1 MLDHLRLSIPVL
13 PIFIKKMG
21 DTQIFNGDIRDF
33 NLPAATRH
41 VSRDLDGNTITGDL
55 YSPYESLPS
64 SYTDMAMKFYTQ
76 SRHCPPYV
84 EIKASPLKLL
94 QGHNLYGFE
103 SIELGAVEMLGLLG
117 DAYPQLA
124 AILDFANIEVL
135 HLDTTY
141 YTKLPHQSMVQP
153 VLDYLSSCSTGHRKA
168 KKLAYENYITWGS
181 DTARYLRPKAY
192 GKFEEMKAQM
202 KKLQKS
208 ADTGCVR
215 SKNLVMIM
223 HENLPLANAV
233 VRFEG
238 RVCKTYLT
246 KNFIPGTKQ
255 PYPTNLWAL
264 IELQKE
270 NPKLLTDLWH
280 VVFDPILETL
290 KGKNML
296 YADDAEILDLLKS
309 KLWTQN
315 IKKSLRVSYVFPKY
329 ATPRF
334 NISNKTFMLLGR
346 ISYTKANNAFKFYN
360 LIRQMG
366 TKKVKD
372 LHSSSTYYDNLK
384 ALTSVGISKA
394 ALQNLH
400 KSPEG
405 KVVPVAQICHI
416 NFNNQLPS
424 HYVMPTSRYME
435 RLKVA

>member
-21 DTQIFNGDIRDF
+21 DTQIFNGDIRDYD
-33 NLPAATRH
+33 LPAATRH
-41 VSRDLDGNTITGDL
+41 VSRDIDGNTITGDL

-117 DAYPQLA
+117 DAYPQLN
-124 AILDFANIEVL
+124 AILDYANIEVL

-202 KKLQKS
+202 NKLQKS
-208 ADTGCVR
+208 ADRGCTR
-215 SKNLVMIM
+215 SKKLVMIM

-246 KNFIPGTKQ
+246 KNG
-255 PYPTNLWAL
+255 YPSNLWEL
-264 IELQKE
+264 IKLQRE
-270 NPKLLTDLWH
+270 NPKLLNELWH
-280 VVFDPILETL
+280 VVFDPILDTL

-296 YADDAEILDLLKS
+296 YADDAEILETLKDE
-309 KLWTQN
+309 L
-315 IKKSLRVSYVFPKY
+315 
-329 ATPRF
+329 
-334 NISNKTFMLLGR
+334 KTFTKSGNV
-346 ISYTKANNAFKFYN
+346 SYTKAKNAFQFYN
-360 LIRQMG
+360 MLRQMG
-366 TKKVKD
+366 FVKVKE
-372 LHSSSTYYDNLK
+372 LYSETTFYRNLN
-384 ALTSVGISKA
+384 ALVSAGISKA

-416 NFNNQLPS
+416 NFSNQLPS
-424 HYVMPTSRYME
+424 HYVIPTSRYME

>member
-13 PIFIKKMG
+13 PVFIKKMG

-33 NLPAATRH
+33 DLPAATRH

-117 DAYPQLA
+117 DAYPQLV

-202 KKLQKS
+202 NKLQKS
-208 ADTGCVR
+208 ADRGCTR
-215 SKNLVMIM
+215 SKKLVMII

-246 KNFIPGTKQ
+246 KNG
-255 PYPTNLWAL
+255 YPSNLWEL
-264 IELQKE
+264 IKLQDS
-270 NPKLLTDLWH
+270 NPNLLNDLWH

-296 YADDAEILDLLKS
+296 YADDAEILETLKDE
-309 KLWTQN
+309 L
-315 IKKSLRVSYVFPKY
+315 
-329 ATPRF
+329 
-334 NISNKTFMLLGR
+334 KTYTRSGNV
-346 ISYTKANNAFKFYN
+346 SYTKAKNAFQFYN
-360 LIRQMG
+360 MLRQMG
-366 TKKVKD
+366 FVKVKE
-372 LHSSSTYYDNLK
+372 LYSETTFYRNLN
-384 ALTSVGISKA
+384 ALISVGISKA

-416 NFNNQLPS
+416 NFSNQLPS

>member
-21 DTQIFNGDIRDF
+21 DTQIFNGDIRDYH
-33 NLPAATRH
+33 LPAATRH

-117 DAYPQLA
+117 DAYPQLV

-202 KKLQKS
+202 NKLQKS
-208 ADTGCVR
+208 ADRGCTR
-215 SKNLVMIM
+215 SKKLVMIM

-264 IELQKE
+264 IKLQKE

-280 VVFDPILETL
+280 VVFDPILNTL
-290 KGKNML
+290 KGKNMC
-296 YADDAEILDLLKS
+296 YADDAEILETLKDEL
-309 KLWTQN
+309 KTYT
-315 IKKSLRVSYVFPKY
+315 KSGNV
-329 ATPRF
+329 
-334 NISNKTFMLLGR
+334 
-346 ISYTKANNAFKFYN
+346 SYTKAKNAFQFYN
-360 LIRQMG
+360 MLRQMG
-366 TKKVKD
+366 FSKVKD
-372 LHSSSTYYDNLK
+372 LYSETTFYRNLN
-384 ALTSVGISKA
+384 ALISAGISKA

-405 KVVPVAQICHI
+405 KVIPVAQICHI
-416 NFNNQLPS
+416 NFSNQLPS

>member
-13 PIFIKKMG
+13 PVFIKKMG

-33 NLPAATRH
+33 DLPAATRH

-117 DAYPQLA
+117 DAYPQLV

-202 KKLQKS
+202 NKLQKS
-208 ADTGCVR
+208 ADRGCIR
-215 SKNLVMIM
+215 SKKLVMII

-246 KNFIPGTKQ
+246 KNG
-255 PYPTNLWAL
+255 YPSNLWEL
-264 IELQKE
+264 IKLQDS
-270 NPKLLTDLWH
+270 NPKLLNDLWH

-296 YADDAEILDLLKS
+296 YADDAEILDTLRS
-309 KLWTQN
+309 KL
-315 IKKSLRVSYVFPKY
+315 
-329 ATPRF
+329 
-334 NISNKTFMLLGR
+334 KTYTRSGNV
-346 ISYTKANNAFKFYN
+346 SYTKANNAFKFYN
-360 LIRQMG
+360 MLRQMG
-366 TKKVKD
+366 FVKVKE
-372 LHSSSTYYDNLK
+372 LYSSSTFYDNLK
-384 ALTSVGISKA
+384 SLTSAGISKA

-416 NFNNQLPS
+416 NFSNQLPS

>member
-33 NLPAATRH
+33 DLPAATRH

-103 SIELGAVEMLGLLG
+103 SIQLGAVEMLGLLG
-117 DAYPQLA
+117 DAYPQLV

-141 YTKLPHQSMVQP
+141 YTRLPHQSMVQP

-202 KKLQKS
+202 NKLQKS
-208 ADTGCVR
+208 ADRGCTR
-215 SKNLVMIM
+215 SKKLVMII

-246 KNFIPGTKQ
+246 KNG
-255 PYPTNLWAL
+255 YPSNLWEL
-264 IELQKE
+264 IKLQDS
-270 NPKLLTDLWH
+270 NPKLLNDLWH

-296 YADDAEILDLLKS
+296 YADDAEILDTLRS
-309 KLWTQN
+309 KL
-315 IKKSLRVSYVFPKY
+315 
-329 ATPRF
+329 
-334 NISNKTFMLLGR
+334 KTYTRSGNV
-346 ISYTKANNAFKFYN
+346 SYTKANNAFKFYN
-360 LIRQMG
+360 MLRQMG
-366 TKKVKD
+366 FVKVKE
-372 LHSSSTYYDNLK
+372 LYSSSTFYDNLK
-384 ALTSVGISKA
+384 SLTSAGISKA

-416 NFNNQLPS
+416 NFSNQLPS

>member
-33 NLPAATRH
+33 DLPAATRH

-117 DAYPQLA
+117 DAYPQLV

-202 KKLQKS
+202 NKLQKS
-208 ADTGCVR
+208 ADRGCTR
-215 SKNLVMIM
+215 SKNLVMII

-246 KNFIPGTKQ
+246 KNG
-255 PYPTNLWAL
+255 YPSNLWEL
-264 IELQKE
+264 IKLQDE
-270 NPKLLTDLWH
+270 NPKLLNDLWH

-296 YADDAEILDLLKS
+296 YSDDGEIRDILDDKLKRYTARGNVTLVDS
-309 KLWTQN
+309 KNAFILYCF
-315 IKKSLRVSYVFPKY
+315 LRDKGFVAALDV
-329 ATPRF
+329 
-334 NISNKTFMLLGR
+334 
-346 ISYTKANNAFKFYN
+346 YTKATFYRHFGF
-360 LIRQMG
+360 L
-366 TKKVKD
+366 
-372 LHSSSTYYDNLK
+372 LK
-384 ALTSVGISKA
+384 AGFSKA

-416 NFNNQLPS
+416 NFSNQLPS

>member
-21 DTQIFNGDIRDF
+21 DTQIFNGDIRDYD
-33 NLPAATRH
+33 LPAATRH
-41 VSRDLDGNTITGDL
+41 VSRDIDGNTITGDL

-117 DAYPQLA
+117 DAYPQLN
-124 AILDFANIEVL
+124 AILDYANIEVL

-202 KKLQKS
+202 NKLQKS
-208 ADTGCVR
+208 ADRGCTR
-215 SKNLVMIM
+215 SKKLVMIM

-246 KNFIPGTKQ
+246 KNG
-255 PYPTNLWAL
+255 YPSNLWEL
-264 IELQKE
+264 IKLQRE
-270 NPKLLTDLWH
+270 NPKLLNELWH
-280 VVFDPILETL
+280 VVFDPILNTL
-290 KGKNML
+290 KGKNMC
-296 YADDAEILDLLKS
+296 YADDAEILETLKDEL
-309 KLWTQN
+309 KTVT
-315 IKKSLRVSYVFPKY
+315 KSGNV
-329 ATPRF
+329 
-334 NISNKTFMLLGR
+334 
-346 ISYTKANNAFKFYN
+346 SYTKAKNAFQFYN
-360 LIRQMG
+360 LLRQMG
-366 TKKVKD
+366 FSKVKE
-372 LHSSSTYYDNLK
+372 LYSETTFYRNLN
-384 ALTSVGISKA
+384 ALISAGISKA

-416 NFNNQLPS
+416 NFSNQLPS

>member
-13 PIFIKKMG
+13 PVFIKKMG

-33 NLPAATRH
+33 DLPAATRH

-103 SIELGAVEMLGLLG
+103 SIRLGAVEMLGLLG
-117 DAYPQLA
+117 DAYPQLV

-202 KKLQKS
+202 NKLQKS
-208 ADTGCVR
+208 ADRGCTR
-215 SKNLVMIM
+215 SKKLVMII

-246 KNFIPGTKQ
+246 KNG
-255 PYPTNLWAL
+255 YPSNLWEL
-264 IELQKE
+264 IKLQDS
-270 NPKLLTDLWH
+270 NPKLLNDLWH

-296 YADDAEILDLLKS
+296 YADDAEILETLKDE
-309 KLWTQN
+309 L
-315 IKKSLRVSYVFPKY
+315 
-329 ATPRF
+329 
-334 NISNKTFMLLGR
+334 KTYTRSGNV
-346 ISYTKANNAFKFYN
+346 SYTKAKNAFQFYN
-360 LIRQMG
+360 MLRQMG
-366 TKKVKD
+366 FVKVKE
-372 LHSSSTYYDNLK
+372 LYSETTFYRNLN
-384 ALTSVGISKA
+384 ALISVGISKA

-416 NFNNQLPS
+416 NFSNQLPS

>member
-13 PIFIKKMG
+13 PVFIKKMG

-33 NLPAATRH
+33 DLPAATRH

-117 DAYPQLA
+117 DAYPQLV

-202 KKLQKS
+202 NKLQKS
-208 ADTGCVR
+208 ADRGCTR
-215 SKNLVMIM
+215 SKKLVMII

-246 KNFIPGTKQ
+246 KNG
-255 PYPTNLWAL
+255 YPSNLWEL
-264 IELQKE
+264 IKLQDS
-270 NPKLLTDLWH
+270 NPKLLNDLWH

-296 YADDAEILDLLKS
+296 YADDAEILQTLKDEL
-309 KLWTQN
+309 KT
-315 IKKSLRVSYVFPKY
+315 V
-329 ATPRF
+329 TPA
-334 NISNKTFMLLGR
+334 GR

-360 LIRQMG
+360 LLRQMG
-366 TKKVKD
+366 FEKVKA
-372 LHSSSTYYDNLK
+372 LYSSSTFYDNLK
-384 ALTSVGISKA
+384 SLTSAGISKA

-416 NFNNQLPS
+416 NFSNQLPS